1 MYKSVSSKIAADP
14 PEILPNR
21 VRPLRHVCE
30 PGRLRSPVSRWA
42 AASWPGVSSP
52 EVTGT
57 SASQT
62 SSPARWSGRW
72 RSAPGR
78 LFAYVRAAGWTASTA
93 KASLW
98 RDPTECTVFEIHE
111 IKRNIYFWLWQTCPL
126 QHINLPAAM
135 KWILYAKVHKQ
146 NTLRDINTVHLCCV
160 ILGPLMAFSLK
171 FMRLNSCDK
180 WILSTW
186 KYKTTHFKHFQ

>member
-1 MYKSVSSKIAADP
+1 MHKSVSSKIAADP
-14 PEILPNR
+14 PEILPNSC
-21 VRPLRHVCE
+21 RPLQHMCVSQT
-30 PGRLRSPVSRWA
+30 GLRSPVSRWA

-78 LFAYVRAAGWTASTA
+78 LFSYVRAAGWTASTA
-93 KASLW
+93 EASLW

-126 QHINLPAAM
+126 SKKKLQHINLPAAI
-135 KWILYAKVHKQ
+135 WHET
-146 NTLRDINTVHLCCV
+146 N
-160 ILGPLMAFSLK
+160 
-171 FMRLNSCDK
+171 
-180 WILSTW
+180 
-186 KYKTTHFKHFQ
+186 